1 MFEKNYIIHYR
12 PNVDRKIYLQENEYL
27 SKGNTEWRE
36 DFQHEDDAST
46 VIESGVPISIT
57 TKELLVFLSHRNT
70 LRKVLKDNISSFII
84 WEDDVLINDIP
95 NVGEVLNH
103 IHDEFMR
110 SDADI
115 LFLGKILGLEVT
127 NPEKDKFVYTNVKQ
141 CSVCT
146 HAYSI
151 KIDRVAEMNSLF
163 EYNLPVDH
171 DFTRVIQKLN
181 LKVAWSYP
189 AFEQGTITSKYN
201 SNLR

>member
-1 MFEKNYIIHYR
+1 MFEKNYIIHYK
-12 PNVDRKIYLQENEYL
+12 PNTDRKKYLLENEYL
-27 SKGNTEWRE
+27 VNSETEWRE
-36 DFQHEDDAST
+36 NFQHESDAT
-46 VIESGVPISIT
+46 DIVESGVPIKISP
-57 TKELLVFLSHRNT
+57 KELLVFLSHRDT
-70 LRKVLKDNISSFII
+70 LRKVMQDNVKSFIV
-84 WEDDVLINDIP
+84 WEDDVLINDVP
-95 NVGEVLNH
+95 NVSNVLKN
-103 IHDEFMR
+103 IHDDFIK

-115 LFLGKILGLEVT
+115 LFLGKIPGLEVA
-127 NPEKDKFVYTNVKQ
+127 NPEKDKYVYTNVQQ

-151 KIDRVAEMNSLF
+151 KIDKVVEMNDAF

-181 LKVAWSYP
+181 LKVAWTYP